1 MLRLA
6 GNIVNLMSPDVTE
19 EARDLYGRWVWK
31 LTASL
36 IKSQYFDNFMVCM
49 QSIQYTI

>member
-6 GNIVNLMSPDVTE
+6 GNIVNLTSLDVTE
-19 EARDLYGRWVWK
+19 EAWDLYGRQVWK

-36 IKSQYFDNFMVCM
+36 IKSQCFDNFMVCM
-49 QSIQYTI
+49 